1 MPGQVDSNSPAFWM
15 DGQLHLFNSTGDG
28 PVLSRGRNQFQ
39 LDGGKMS
46 HIVRLRSWPTWIE
59 AVWVD
64 PTGVILAWYHQEHE
78 YICGAQRPAQP
89 QIGAAI
95 SYDRGQ
101 TFHDVGV
108 ILSSGVAPDC
118 KSKNGYFAGGHGD
131 FSVVLDRN
139 RNYFY
144 FFFGNYG
151 GPEGEQG
158 VSVARMAYS
167 QRFSPVGAV
176 WKYRDNDWREPGVG
190 GRTTP
195 VFRANV
201 GWQSENADSYWG
213 PAIHWNTYLRKF
225 VMLMNRSCCTT
236 GWPQEG
242 IYAAF
247 SEDLAHWTEPRKI
260 LDHPGWYP
268 QVLGIGPGGTD
279 TVAGRT
285 ARLYIYG
292 ESYWDLVFRR
302 NAGTEAAIESR

>member
-1 MPGQVDSNSPAFWM
+1 
-15 DGQLHLFNSTGDG
+15 
-28 PVLSRGRNQFQ
+28 
-39 LDGGKMS
+39 
-46 HIVRLRSWPTWIE
+46 
-59 AVWVD
+59 
-64 PTGVILAWYHQEHE
+64 
-78 YICGAQRPAQP
+78 
-89 QIGAAI
+89 
-95 SYDRGQ
+95 
-101 TFHDVGV
+101 V

-144 FFFGNYG
+144 FFFGDYG